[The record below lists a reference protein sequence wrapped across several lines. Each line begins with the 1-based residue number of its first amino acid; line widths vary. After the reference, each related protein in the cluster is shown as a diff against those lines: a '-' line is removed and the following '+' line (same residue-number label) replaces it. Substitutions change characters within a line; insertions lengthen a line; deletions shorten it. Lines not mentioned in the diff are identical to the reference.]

1 MWVWPPILP
10 SLPDEDAQ
18 ILDGPTGRG
27 SLTVANE
34 SLIASPAAQ
43 APCIGILA
51 DRIGGDKRCAKIG
64 SCQCRAVI
72 RLSPGH
78 SAPAIANR
86 RLAEQGQASVP
97 WDLKN
102 YRSTVCPLRDVAWQI
117 SGLLSAAEAT
127 RQIGTAGVQGHQ
139 ANKLGLRGPAQQVSG
154 NIRGMASTGKQEVA
168 HSAPRSHQDARPGRS
183 RWVRADTSTHTGPYT
198 AVSLR
203 PRHACGISRRC
214 MWRWCFSPIL
224 QSQHRLWSNGESR
237 LSRGRLVAGRLL
249 DLTGHVPLIQLCT
262 SGSQVKSL
270 SHFGYVCRKTSL
282 AYRRGNLT
290 VGNENYESRA
300 VKLGCAL

>member
-64 SCQCRAVI
+64 CCQCRAVI

-86 RLAEQGQASVP
+86 RLAQQGQASVP
-97 WDLKN
+97 WDRKN
-102 YRSTVCPLRDVAWQI
+102 YRSTVCRPLRDVAWQI

-127 RQIGTAGVQGHQ
+127 RQVGIAGVQGHQ
-139 ANKLGLRGPAQQVSG
+139 ANKLGLRGRSQQSSG
-154 NIRGMASTGKQEVA
+154 NTRGKASTGKREVA
-168 HSAPRSHQDARPGRS
+168 PTPHLGAIRTR
-183 RWVRADTSTHTGPYT
+183 GP
-198 AVSLR
+198 
-203 PRHACGISRRC
+203 
-214 MWRWCFSPIL
+214 
-224 QSQHRLWSNGESR
+224 
-237 LSRGRLVAGRLL
+237 AGRGGYGQIRAHIQVHTLL
-249 DLTGHVPLIQLCT
+249 
-262 SGSQVKSL
+262 
-270 SHFGYVCRKTSL
+270 
-282 AYRRGNLT
+282 
-290 VGNENYESRA
+290 
-300 VKLGCAL
+300 